1 MGWNWRSQVQTWGK
15 TIGLG
20 MLIWAVVLGQ
30 AGAARAW
37 LPQDEVAGQAAL
49 ERWQTAF
56 AEIQDM
62 IPKIRAATASNRN
75 ELLQQYQTSLTE
87 LKQLRREVEPA
98 LLQAVQD
105 STSIP
110 QPLHDAL
117 LELGRLAVS
126 EDSYERAFQLLKP
139 LVDAGSEEGLVYQF
153 AAVAAFGSDRFEVS
167 QQLVEKIKASGDE
180 LRIEFMRRS
189 ATGLASRIEQ
199 WKAEEAIRAAE
210 AEKDDLPRVKFETTA
225 GDVIIE
231 LYEDQ
236 APNTVANF
244 ITLVEKGYYDGL
256 TFHRVLPQ
264 FMAQGGCPNGTGG
277 GGPGYSVPCECHQA
291 NYRKHFSGTLS
302 MAHAGRDT
310 GGSQFFLTFLATPH
324 LDGQHTAFGR
334 VIEGMDAVASLEKMN
349 PEAPNP
355 TMQASKIVKATV
367 VRKRDHEY
375 KARTLPSSR

>member
-37 LPQDEVAGQAAL
+37 LPQDEVAGKAAL

-75 ELLQQYQTSLTE
+75 ELLQQYQTKLTE

>member
-56 AEIQDM
+56 NDIQDM

-75 ELLQQYQTSLTE
+75 ELLQQYQTKLTE

>member
-1 MGWNWRSQVQTWGK
+1 MGWNWRSRMQAWNK
-15 TIGLG
+15 TMGLG
-20 MLIWAVVLGQ
+20 LLLWALVLGQ
-30 AGAARAW
+30 GGAVPAW
-37 LPQDEVAGQAAL
+37 WPQDEVAGQGAL

-56 AEIQDM
+56 NDIQDM
-62 IPKIRAATASNRN
+62 IPKIRAATASNRA
-75 ELLQQYQTSLTE
+75 ELLQQYQAKLAE
-87 LKQLRREVEPA
+87 LRTVRREVEPA

-139 LVDAGSEEGLVYQF
+139 LVDANSEDGLVYQF
-153 AAVAAFGSDRFEVS
+153 AAMAAYGSDRFEVA
-167 QQLVEKIKASGDE
+167 QQLVDKIKAGGDD

-264 FMAQGGCPNGTGG
+264 FMAQGGCPNGTGA

-291 NYRKHFSGTLS
+291 NHRKHFSGTLS

-355 TMQASKIVKATV
+355 TMQPSKIVKATV

-375 KARTLPSSR
+375 KARTLPASR

>member
-1 MGWNWRSQVQTWGK
+1 MGWNWRSRMQAWNK
-15 TIGLG
+15 TMGLG
-20 MLIWAVVLGQ
+20 LLLWALVLGQ
-30 AGAARAW
+30 GGAVPAW
-37 LPQDEVAGQAAL
+37 WPQDEVAGQGAL

-56 AEIQDM
+56 NDIQEM
-62 IPKIRAATASNRN
+62 IPKIRAATASNRA
-75 ELLQQYQTSLTE
+75 ELLQQYQAKLAE
-87 LKQLRREVEPA
+87 LRTVRREVEPA

-139 LVDAGSEEGLVYQF
+139 LVDANSEDGLVYQF
-153 AAVAAFGSDRFEVS
+153 AAMAAYGSDRFEVA
-167 QQLVEKIKASGDE
+167 QQLVDKIKAGGDD

-264 FMAQGGCPNGTGG
+264 FMAQGGCPNGTGA

-355 TMQASKIVKATV
+355 TMQPSKIVKATV

-375 KARTLPSSR
+375 KARTLPASR

>member
-1 MGWNWRSQVQTWGK
+1 MGWDWRGQVQKWSK
-15 TIGLG
+15 TLGLG
-20 MLIWAVVLGQ
+20 LLLWTLVLGHGGV
-30 AGAARAW
+30 APGCV
-37 LPQDEVAGQAAL
+37 PQDEVAGQAAL
-49 ERWQTAF
+49 ERWQTVF
-56 AEIQDM
+56 TDIQEM
-62 IPKIRAATASNRN
+62 IPKIRAATASNRA
-75 ELLQQYQTSLTE
+75 ELLQQYQAKLAE
-87 LKQLRREVEPA
+87 LKQVRREVEPA

-110 QPLHDAL
+110 EPLHDAL

-153 AAVAAFGSDRFEVS
+153 AAVAAYGSDRFELA
-167 QQLVEKIKASGDE
+167 QQWVDKIKASGDE
-180 LRIEFMRRS
+180 VRIEFMRRS
-189 ATGLASRIEQ
+189 ANGLPTRIEQ

-264 FMAQGGCPNGTGG
+264 FMAQGGCPNGTGA

-291 NYRKHFSGTLS
+291 NHRKHFSGTLS

-334 VIEGMDAVASLEKMN
+334 VIEGMDAVANLEKMN

-375 KARTLPSSR
+375 KARTLPASR